1 MKAFDTFD
9 ANLRKNLLML
19 FAAGLF
25 FWSGL
30 ASLLPTLPLYIEHIG
45 ATKQEIGIVMG
56 SFAIGMLLCRPS
68 MGALADIRGRK
79 IVLLIGMSVAAIAP
93 LGYLFVKS
101 IIPLMVIRA
110 FHGISIAAFAT
121 AYIALV
127 SDLAPEHRRGEVVGY
142 MSLVSPLGVGIGP
155 AIGGFLQATVGYTPL
170 FLSSAA
176 LCSLGLLCI
185 IPIVNPPIIKKP
197 NNSKNDN
204 FWQILKSPR
213 VRIPAIV
220 LLLSGLTLGSLHTF
234 ISLFIKSTGVDLNPG
249 FFFTAAAVSSF
260 SCRLFTGKAS
270 DQYGRGLF
278 VTMSLIAYTLS
289 IICIWQANNSFM
301 FLLGAFMEGAASG
314 TLIPM
319 ISVLMT
325 DRALPHERGR
335 IFGASLM
342 GFDIGLAMA
351 GPIFGTFAETLGYRS
366 MFGLTT
372 GLTVLAMI
380 IFLTQSS
387 RSIPESMRFAFGQTE
402 DVYKLT
408 P

>member
-9 ANLRKNLLML
+9 ADLRKNLLML

-56 SFAIGMLLCRPS
+56 SFAIGMLLFRPQ
-68 MGALADIRGRK
+68 MGALADRRGRK

-93 LGYLFVKS
+93 FGYLFVKS
-101 IIPLMVIRA
+101 IIPLMVIRS

-121 AYIALV
+121 AYISLV
-127 SDLAPEHRRGEVVGY
+127 GDLAPENRRGEVVGY
-142 MSLVSPLGVGIGP
+142 MSLVNPLGVAIGP
-155 AIGGFLQATVGYTPL
+155 AIGGFLQELAGYTPL
-170 FLSSAA
+170 FLSSAT
-176 LCSLGLLCI
+176 LGFLGLLCI
-185 IPIVNPPIIKKP
+185 IPIVNPPVVIKP
-197 NNSKNDN
+197 INSKNDN
-204 FWQILKSPR
+204 FWQLLTSPR

-234 ISLFIKSTGVDLNPG
+234 ISLFIKSTGVDLNAG
-249 FFFTAAAVSSF
+249 FFFTAAAISSF
-260 SCRLFTGKAS
+260 SCRLVTGKAS
-270 DQYGRGLF
+270 DRYGRGLF

-289 IICIWQANNSFM
+289 MICIWQANTPFM
-301 FLLGAFMEGAASG
+301 FLLGALMEGAASG

-342 GFDIGLAMA
+342 GFDIGLAIA
-351 GPIFGTFAETLGYRS
+351 SPIFGTFAETLGYRS
-366 MFGLTT
+366 MFGFTT
-372 GLTVLAMI
+372 GLTILAMI

-387 RSIPESMRFAFGQTE
+387 RNIPQSVRFAFGRAE
-402 DVYKLT
+402 DIYAVK
-408 P
+408 

>member
-1 MKAFDTFD
+1 VKALETID
-9 ANLRKNLLML
+9 AELRKNLLML

-45 ATKQEIGIVMG
+45 ASKQEIGIVMG
-56 SFAIGMLLCRPS
+56 SFAIGMLLFRPA
-68 MGALADIRGRK
+68 MGTLADIRGRK
-79 IVLLIGMSVAAIAP
+79 IVLLIGMSAGAIAP
-93 LGYLFVKS
+93 LGYLFIKT
-101 IIPLMVIRA
+101 ILPLMVIRA

-121 AYIALV
+121 AYITLV
-127 SDLAPEHRRGEVVGY
+127 SDLAPEHRRGEIVGY

-155 AIGGFLQATVGYTPL
+155 AIGGFVQVTIGYTPL

-185 IPIVNPPIIKKP
+185 IPIVNPPVIKKP

-204 FWQILKSPR
+204 FLQILISPR

-234 ISLFIKSTGVDLNPG
+234 ISLFIKSTGVDLNAG
-249 FFFTAAAVSSF
+249 LFFTAAAVSSF

-278 VTMSLIAYTLS
+278 VTISLIAYTLS
-289 IICIWQANNSFM
+289 IICVWQANNSFM
-301 FLLGAFMEGAASG
+301 FLLGALMEGAASG

-335 IFGASLM
+335 IFGVSLM
-342 GFDIGLAMA
+342 GFDIGLAVA
-351 GPIFGTFAETLGYRS
+351 GPIFGTFAQTLGYRS

-372 GLTVLAMI
+372 GLTAIATI

-387 RSIPESMRFAFGQTE
+387 RNIPESLRFAFGRGK
-402 DVYKLT
+402 DIYAVK
-408 P
+408 

>member
-1 MKAFDTFD
+1 MKALETID
-9 ANLRKNLLML
+9 AELRKNLLML

-45 ATKQEIGIVMG
+45 ASKQEIGIVMG
-56 SFAIGMLLCRPS
+56 SFAIGMLLFRPVL
-68 MGALADIRGRK
+68 GTLADIRGRK
-79 IVLLIGMSVAAIAP
+79 IVLLIGMSAGAIAP
-93 LGYLFVKS
+93 LGYLFIKT
-101 IIPLMVIRA
+101 ILPLMVIRA

-121 AYIALV
+121 AYITLV
-127 SDLAPEHRRGEVVGY
+127 SDLAPEHRRGEIVGY

-155 AIGGFLQATVGYTPL
+155 AIGGFVQVTIGYTPL
-170 FLSSAA
+170 FLLSAA

-185 IPIVNPPIIKKP
+185 IPIVNPPVIKKP

-204 FWQILKSPR
+204 FLQILISPR

-234 ISLFIKSTGVDLNPG
+234 ISLFIKSTGVDLNAG
-249 FFFTAAAVSSF
+249 LFFTAAAVSSF

-278 VTMSLIAYTLS
+278 VTISLIAYTLS
-289 IICIWQANNSFM
+289 IICVWQANNSFM
-301 FLLGAFMEGAASG
+301 FLLGALMEGAASG

-335 IFGASLM
+335 IFGVSLM
-342 GFDIGLAMA
+342 GFDIGLAVA
-351 GPIFGTFAETLGYRS
+351 GPIFGTFAQTLGYRS

-372 GLTVLAMI
+372 GLTAIATI

-387 RSIPESMRFAFGQTE
+387 RNIPESLRFAFGRGK
-402 DVYKLT
+402 DIYAVK
-408 P
+408 

>member
-1 MKAFDTFD
+1 VKALETID
-9 ANLRKNLLML
+9 AELRKNLLML

-45 ATKQEIGIVMG
+45 ASKQEIGIVMG
-56 SFAIGMLLCRPS
+56 SFAIGMLLFRPA
-68 MGALADIRGRK
+68 MGTLADIRGRK
-79 IVLLIGMSVAAIAP
+79 IVLLIGMSAGAIAP
-93 LGYLFVKS
+93 LGYLFIKT
-101 IIPLMVIRA
+101 ILPLMVIRA

-121 AYIALV
+121 AYITLV
-127 SDLAPEHRRGEVVGY
+127 SDLAPEHRRGEIVGY

-155 AIGGFLQATVGYTPL
+155 AIGGFVQVTIGYTPL
-170 FLSSAA
+170 FLLSAA

-185 IPIVNPPIIKKP
+185 IPIVNPPVIKKP

-204 FWQILKSPR
+204 FLQILISPR

-234 ISLFIKSTGVDLNPG
+234 ISLFIKSTGVDLNAG
-249 FFFTAAAVSSF
+249 LFFTAAAVSSF

-278 VTMSLIAYTLS
+278 VTISLIAYTLS
-289 IICIWQANNSFM
+289 IICVWQANNSFM
-301 FLLGAFMEGAASG
+301 FLLGALMEGAASG

-335 IFGASLM
+335 IFGVSLM
-342 GFDIGLAMA
+342 GFDIGLAVA
-351 GPIFGTFAETLGYRS
+351 GPIFGTFAQTLGYRS

-372 GLTVLAMI
+372 GLTAIATI

-387 RSIPESMRFAFGQTE
+387 RNVPESLRFAFGRGK
-402 DVYKLT
+402 DIYAVK
-408 P
+408 

>member
-1 MKAFDTFD
+1 VKAFDTFD
-9 ANLRKNLLML
+9 ANLRRDLLNL

-25 FWSGL
+25 FWSSL
-30 ASLLPTLPLYIEHIG
+30 TSLLPTLPLYIEDIG
-45 ATKQEIGIVMG
+45 ANKQEIGIVMG
-56 SFAIGMLLCRPS
+56 SFAIGMLLFRPQ

-93 LGYLFVKS
+93 LGYLLVTS
-101 IIPLMVIRA
+101 LMPLMVIRA

-127 SDLAPEHRRGEVVGY
+127 SDLAPEHSRGEVVGY

-155 AIGGFLQATVGYTPL
+155 AMGGLVQETFGYTPL

-176 LCSLGLLCI
+176 LGCLGLLCI

-204 FWQILKSPR
+204 FWQILTSPR

-234 ISLFIKSTGVDLNPG
+234 ISLFIKSTGVNLNPG
-249 FFFTAAAVSSF
+249 LFFTAAAVSSF
-260 SCRLFTGKAS
+260 SCRIFTGKAS
-270 DQYGRGLF
+270 DRYGRGLF

-289 IICIWQANNSFM
+289 IICVWQANNTFM
-301 FLLGAFMEGAASG
+301 FLLAALMEGAASG

-335 IFGASLM
+335 IFSASLM
-342 GFDIGLAMA
+342 GFDIGLAIA
-351 GPIFGTFAETLGYRS
+351 GPIFGTLAESLGYRS

-372 GLTVLAMI
+372 GLTIIAMI

-387 RSIPESMRFAFGQTE
+387 RNIPQSFRFAFGQTE
-402 DVYKLT
+402 DVYAVK
-408 P
+408 

>member
-1 MKAFDTFD
+1 MKALETID
-9 ANLRKNLLML
+9 AELRKNLLML

-45 ATKQEIGIVMG
+45 ASKQEIGIVMG
-56 SFAIGMLLCRPS
+56 SFAIGMLLFRPA
-68 MGALADIRGRK
+68 MGTLADIRGRK
-79 IVLLIGMSVAAIAP
+79 IVLLIGMSAGAIAP
-93 LGYLFVKS
+93 LGYLFIKT
-101 IIPLMVIRA
+101 ILPLMVIRA

-121 AYIALV
+121 AYITLV
-127 SDLAPEHRRGEVVGY
+127 SDLAPEHRRGEIVGY
-142 MSLVSPLGVGIGP
+142 MSLVSPLGMGIGP
-155 AIGGFLQATVGYTPL
+155 AIGGFVQVTIGYTPL
-170 FLSSAA
+170 FLLSAA

-185 IPIVNPPIIKKP
+185 IPIVNPPVIKKP

-204 FWQILKSPR
+204 FLQILISPR

-234 ISLFIKSTGVDLNPG
+234 ISLFIKSTGVDLNAG
-249 FFFTAAAVSSF
+249 LFFTAAAVSSF

-278 VTMSLIAYTLS
+278 VTISLIAYTLS

-301 FLLGAFMEGAASG
+301 FLLGALMEGAASG

-335 IFGASLM
+335 IFGVSLM
-342 GFDIGLAMA
+342 GFDIGLAVA
-351 GPIFGTFAETLGYRS
+351 GPIFGTFAQTLGYRS

-372 GLTVLAMI
+372 GLTAIATI

-387 RSIPESMRFAFGQTE
+387 RNVPESLRFAFGRGK
-402 DVYKLT
+402 DIYAVK
-408 P
+408 

>member
-9 ANLRKNLLML
+9 AELRKNLLML

-30 ASLLPTLPLYIEHIG
+30 ALLLPTLPLYIEHIG
-45 ATKQEIGIVMG
+45 ATKQEIGVVMG
-56 SFAIGMLLCRPS
+56 SFAIGMLLVRPS
-68 MGALADIRGRK
+68 MGTLADNRGCK
-79 IVLLIGMSVAAIAP
+79 IVLLIGMFVAAIAP
-93 LGYLFVKS
+93 LGYLVVKS
-101 IIPLMVIRA
+101 VIPLMLIRA

-121 AYIALV
+121 AYTALV
-127 SDLAPEHRRGEVVGY
+127 ADLAPEHRRGEVVGY
-142 MSLVSPLGVGIGP
+142 MSLVNPLGVGIGP
-155 AIGGFLQATVGYTPL
+155 ALGGFLQATAGYTPL

-176 LCSLGLLCI
+176 LGCLGLLSI
-185 IPIVNPPIIKKP
+185 IPVVNPPIAIQP
-197 NNSKNDN
+197 INSKNDN
-204 FWQILKSPR
+204 FWQILTSPR

-249 FFFTAAAVSSF
+249 LFFSVAAISSF

-278 VTMSLIAYTLS
+278 VTISLIAYTLS
-289 IICIWQANNSFM
+289 IICIWQANSSLM
-301 FLLGAFMEGAASG
+301 FLLGALMEGAASG

-335 IFGASLM
+335 IFGVSLM
-342 GFDIGLAMA
+342 GFDIGLAIA
-351 GPIFGTFAETLGYRS
+351 GAVFGTFAERCGYRS

-372 GLTVLAMI
+372 GLTVLALV

-387 RSIPESMRFAFGQTE
+387 RNIPESLGFAFGRNQ
-402 DVYKLT
+402 DVYAVK
-408 P
+408 

>member
-1 MKAFDTFD
+1 
-9 ANLRKNLLML
+9 ML

-56 SFAIGMLLCRPS
+56 SFAIGMLLFRPQ
-68 MGALADIRGRK
+68 MGALADRRGRK

-93 LGYLFVKS
+93 FGYLFVKS
-101 IIPLMVIRA
+101 IIPLMVIRS

-121 AYIALV
+121 AYISLV
-127 SDLAPEHRRGEVVGY
+127 GDLAPENRRGEVVGY
-142 MSLVSPLGVGIGP
+142 MSLVNPLGVAIGP
-155 AIGGFLQATVGYTPL
+155 AIGGFLQELAGYTPL
-170 FLSSAA
+170 FLSSAT
-176 LCSLGLLCI
+176 LGFLGLLCI
-185 IPIVNPPIIKKP
+185 IPIVNPPVVIKP
-197 NNSKNDN
+197 INSKNDN
-204 FWQILKSPR
+204 FWQLLTSPR

-234 ISLFIKSTGVDLNPG
+234 ISLFIKSTGVDLNAG
-249 FFFTAAAVSSF
+249 FFFTAAAISSF
-260 SCRLFTGKAS
+260 SCRLVTGKAS
-270 DQYGRGLF
+270 DRYGRGLF

-289 IICIWQANNSFM
+289 MICIWQANTPFM

-342 GFDIGLAMA
+342 GFDIGLAIA
-351 GPIFGTFAETLGYRS
+351 SPIFGTFAETLGYRS
-366 MFGLTT
+366 MFGFTT
-372 GLTVLAMI
+372 GLTILATI

-387 RSIPESMRFAFGQTE
+387 RNIPQSVRFAFGRAE
-402 DVYKLT
+402 DIYAVK
-408 P
+408 

>member
-1 MKAFDTFD
+1 
-9 ANLRKNLLML
+9 
-19 FAAGLF
+19 
-25 FWSGL
+25 
-30 ASLLPTLPLYIEHIG
+30 
-45 ATKQEIGIVMG
+45 
-56 SFAIGMLLCRPS
+56 
-68 MGALADIRGRK
+68 
-79 IVLLIGMSVAAIAP
+79 
-93 LGYLFVKS
+93 
-101 IIPLMVIRA
+101 
-110 FHGISIAAFAT
+110 
-121 AYIALV
+121 V

-142 MSLVSPLGVGIGP
+142 MSLVNPLGVALGP
-155 AIGGFLQATVGYTPL
+155 AIGGFLQASAGYTPL

-176 LCSLGLLCI
+176 LGSMGLLCI
-185 IPIVNPPIIKKP
+185 IPIVNPPIITKP
-197 NNSKNDN
+197 NNSKNDH
-204 FWQILKSPR
+204 FWQILTSPR

-249 FFFTAAAVSSF
+249 FFFTAAAISSF

-270 DQYGRGLF
+270 DRYGRGLF
-278 VTMSLIAYTLS
+278 VTMSLTAYTLS

-301 FLLGAFMEGAASG
+301 FLLGAFLEGAASG

-319 ISVLMT
+319 ISILMT

-372 GLTVLAMI
+372 GLTAIATV

-387 RSIPESMRFAFGQTE
+387 RNIPESVRFAFGRIE
-402 DVYKLT
+402 DIYAVK
-408 P
+408 

>member
-45 ATKQEIGIVMG
+45 ASKQEIGIVMG

-101 IIPLMVIRA
+101 IIPLMIIRS

-142 MSLVSPLGVGIGP
+142 MSLVNPLGVALGP
-155 AIGGFLQATVGYTPL
+155 AIGGFLQASAGYTPL

-176 LCSLGLLCI
+176 LGSMGLLCI
-185 IPIVNPPIIKKP
+185 IPIVNPPIITKP
-197 NNSKNDN
+197 HNSKNDN
-204 FWQILKSPR
+204 FWQILTSPR

-249 FFFTAAAVSSF
+249 FFFSAAAVSSF
-260 SCRLFTGKAS
+260 SCRLFSGKAS
-270 DQYGRGLF
+270 DRYGRGLF

-289 IICIWQANNSFM
+289 IICVWQANNSFM
-301 FLLGAFMEGAASG
+301 FLLGALMEGAASG

-342 GFDIGLAMA
+342 GFDIGLAIA
-351 GPIFGTFAETLGYRS
+351 GPIFGTFAETLGYRN

-372 GLTVLAMI
+372 GLTVIAMI

-387 RSIPESMRFAFGQTE
+387 RNIPQSLRFAFGRTE
-402 DVYKLT
+402 DIYAVK
-408 P
+408 

>member
-1 MKAFDTFD
+1 MKALETID
-9 ANLRKNLLML
+9 AELRKNLLML

-45 ATKQEIGIVMG
+45 ASKQEIGIVMG
-56 SFAIGMLLCRPS
+56 SFAIGMLLFRPA
-68 MGALADIRGRK
+68 MGTLADIRGRK
-79 IVLLIGMSVAAIAP
+79 IVLLIGMSAGAIAP
-93 LGYLFVKS
+93 LGYLFIKT
-101 IIPLMVIRA
+101 ILPLMVIRA

-121 AYIALV
+121 AYITLV
-127 SDLAPEHRRGEVVGY
+127 SDLAPEHRRGEIVGY

-155 AIGGFLQATVGYTPL
+155 AIGGFVQVTIGYTPL

-185 IPIVNPPIIKKP
+185 IPIVNPPVIKKP

-204 FWQILKSPR
+204 FLQILISPR

-234 ISLFIKSTGVDLNPG
+234 ISLFIKSTGVDLNAG
-249 FFFTAAAVSSF
+249 LFFTAAAVSSF

-278 VTMSLIAYTLS
+278 VTISLIAYTLS
-289 IICIWQANNSFM
+289 IICVWQANNSFM
-301 FLLGAFMEGAASG
+301 FLLGALMEGAASG

-335 IFGASLM
+335 IFGVSLM
-342 GFDIGLAMA
+342 GFDIGLAVA
-351 GPIFGTFAETLGYRS
+351 GPIFGTFAQTLGYRS

-372 GLTVLAMI
+372 GLTAIATI

-387 RSIPESMRFAFGQTE
+387 RNIPESLRFAFGRGK
-402 DVYKLT
+402 DIYAVK
-408 P
+408 

>member
-9 ANLRKNLLML
+9 AELRKNLLML

-45 ATKQEIGIVMG
+45 ASKQEIGIVMG
-56 SFAIGMLLCRPS
+56 SFAIGVLLVRPS
-68 MGALADIRGRK
+68 MGALADNRGCK
-79 IVLLIGMSVAAIAP
+79 IVLLIGMFVAAIAP
-93 LGYLFVKS
+93 LGYLVVKS
-101 IIPLMVIRA
+101 LIPLMLIRA

-121 AYIALV
+121 AYTALV
-127 SDLAPEHRRGEVVGY
+127 ADLAPEHRRGEVVGY
-142 MSLVSPLGVGIGP
+142 MSLVNPLGVGIGP
-155 AIGGFLQATVGYTPL
+155 AMGGFLQATAGYTPL

-176 LCSLGLLCI
+176 LGCLGLLSI
-185 IPIVNPPIIKKP
+185 IPVVNPPIAIQP
-197 NNSKNDN
+197 INSKNDN
-204 FWQILKSPR
+204 FWQILTSPR

-220 LLLSGLTLGSLHTF
+220 LLLSGLTLGSLHTY

-249 FFFTAAAVSSF
+249 LFFSVAAISSF

-289 IICIWQANNSFM
+289 IICIWQANSSLM
-301 FLLGAFMEGAASG
+301 FLLGALMEGAASG

-335 IFGASLM
+335 IFGVSLM
-342 GFDIGLAMA
+342 GFDIGLAIA
-351 GPIFGTFAETLGYRS
+351 GAVFGTFAETCGYRS

-372 GLTVLAMI
+372 GLTVLALV

-387 RSIPESMRFAFGQTE
+387 RNIPESLGFAFGRNQ
-402 DVYKLT
+402 DVYAVK
-408 P
+408 

>member
-1 MKAFDTFD
+1 MKALETVD
-9 ANLRKNLLML
+9 AELRKNLLML

-45 ATKQEIGIVMG
+45 ASKQEIGIVMG
-56 SFAIGMLLCRPS
+56 SFAIGMLLFRPA
-68 MGALADIRGRK
+68 MGTLADIRGRK
-79 IVLLIGMSVAAIAP
+79 IVLLIGMSAGAIAP
-93 LGYLFVKS
+93 LGYLFIKT
-101 IIPLMVIRA
+101 ILPLMLIRA

-121 AYIALV
+121 AYITLV
-127 SDLAPEHRRGEVVGY
+127 SDLAPEHRRGEIVGY

-155 AIGGFLQATVGYTPL
+155 AMGGFVQVTIGYTPL
-170 FLSSAA
+170 FLLSAA
-176 LCSLGLLCI
+176 LCTLGLLCI

-204 FWQILKSPR
+204 FLQILMSPR
-213 VRIPAIV
+213 VRIPSIV

-234 ISLFIKSTGVDLNPG
+234 ISLFIKSTGVDLNAG
-249 FFFTAAAVSSF
+249 LFFTAAAVSSF

-278 VTMSLIAYTLS
+278 VTISLIAYTLS
-289 IICIWQANNSFM
+289 IICVWQANNSFM
-301 FLLGAFMEGAASG
+301 FLLGALMEGAASG

-335 IFGASLM
+335 IFSVSLM
-342 GFDIGLAMA
+342 GFDIGLAVA
-351 GPIFGTFAETLGYRS
+351 GPIFGTFAQTLGYRS

-372 GLTVLAMI
+372 GLTAIATI

-387 RSIPESMRFAFGQTE
+387 RNIPESLRFAFGRGK
-402 DVYKLT
+402 DIYAVK
-408 P
+408 

>member
-45 ATKQEIGIVMG
+45 ASKQEIGIVMG

-101 IIPLMVIRA
+101 IIPLMIIRS

-155 AIGGFLQATVGYTPL
+155 AIGGFLQASAGYTPL

-176 LCSLGLLCI
+176 LGGMGLLCI
-185 IPIVNPPIIKKP
+185 IPIVNPPIITKP
-197 NNSKNDN
+197 HNSKNDN
-204 FWQILKSPR
+204 FWQILTSPR

-249 FFFTAAAVSSF
+249 FFFSAAAVSSF
-260 SCRLFTGKAS
+260 SCRLFSGKAS
-270 DQYGRGLF
+270 DRYGRGLF
-278 VTMSLIAYTLS
+278 VTISLIAYTLS
-289 IICIWQANNSFM
+289 IICVWQANNSFM
-301 FLLGAFMEGAASG
+301 FLLGALMEGAASG

-342 GFDIGLAMA
+342 GFDIGLAIA
-351 GPIFGTFAETLGYRS
+351 GPIFGTFAETLGYRN

-372 GLTVLAMI
+372 GLTVIAMI

-387 RSIPESMRFAFGQTE
+387 RNIPQSLRFAFGRTE
-402 DVYKLT
+402 DIYAVK
-408 P
+408 

>member
-1 MKAFDTFD
+1 
-9 ANLRKNLLML
+9 
-19 FAAGLF
+19 
-25 FWSGL
+25 
-30 ASLLPTLPLYIEHIG
+30 
-45 ATKQEIGIVMG
+45 
-56 SFAIGMLLCRPS
+56 

-93 LGYLFVKS
+93 LGYLCVKS

-142 MSLVSPLGVGIGP
+142 MSLVNPLGIALGP
-155 AIGGFLQATVGYTPL
+155 AIGGFLQASAGYTPL

-176 LCSLGLLCI
+176 LGGMGLLCI
-185 IPIVNPPIIKKP
+185 IPIVNPPIITKP
-197 NNSKNDN
+197 HNSKNDN
-204 FWQILKSPR
+204 FWQILTSPR

-249 FFFTAAAVSSF
+249 FFFSAAAVSSF
-260 SCRLFTGKAS
+260 SCRLFSGKAS
-270 DQYGRGLF
+270 DRYGRGLF

-289 IICIWQANNSFM
+289 IICVWQANNSFM
-301 FLLGAFMEGAASG
+301 FLLGALMEGAASG

-342 GFDIGLAMA
+342 GFDIGLAIA
-351 GPIFGTFAETLGYRS
+351 GPIFGTFAETLGYRN

-372 GLTVLAMI
+372 GLTVIAMI

-387 RSIPESMRFAFGQTE
+387 RNIPQSLRFAFGRTE
-402 DVYKLT
+402 DIYAVK
-408 P
+408 

>member
-45 ATKQEIGIVMG
+45 ANKQEIGIVMG

-68 MGALADIRGRK
+68 MGALADNRGRK

-93 LGYLFVKS
+93 LGYLCVKS

-127 SDLAPEHRRGEVVGY
+127 SDLAPEHRRGEIVGY

-155 AIGGFLQATVGYTPL
+155 AIGGFLQASAGYTPL
-170 FLSSAA
+170 FLSSTA
-176 LCSLGLLCI
+176 LCSLGLVCI
-185 IPIVNPPIIKKP
+185 IPIINPPIVTKP

-204 FWQILKSPR
+204 FWQILTSPR

-220 LLLSGLTLGSLHTF
+220 LFLSGLTLGTLHTF
-234 ISLFIKSTGVDLNPG
+234 ISLFIKSTGVDFNPG
-249 FFFTAAAVSSF
+249 LFFTAAAVSSF

-270 DQYGRGLF
+270 DRYGRGLF
-278 VTMSLIAYTLS
+278 VTMSLLAYTLS
-289 IICIWQANNSFM
+289 IVCIWQANNSFM
-301 FLLGAFMEGAASG
+301 FLLGALMEGAASG

-342 GFDIGLAMA
+342 GFDIGLAIA
-351 GPIFGTFAETLGYRS
+351 GPIFGTFAETLGYRN

-372 GLTVLAMI
+372 GLTVIAMI
-380 IFLTQSS
+380 IFFTQSS
-387 RSIPESMRFAFGQTE
+387 RNIPQSLRFAFGRTE
-402 DVYKLT
+402 DIYAVK
-408 P
+408 

>member
-1 MKAFDTFD
+1 MKALETVD
-9 ANLRKNLLML
+9 AELRKNLLML

-45 ATKQEIGIVMG
+45 ASKQEIGIVMG
-56 SFAIGMLLCRPS
+56 SFSVGMLLFRPA
-68 MGALADIRGRK
+68 MGTLADTRGRK
-79 IVLLIGMSVAAIAP
+79 IVLLIGMSAGAIAP
-93 LGYLFVKS
+93 LGYLFIKT
-101 IIPLMVIRA
+101 ILPLMVIRA

-121 AYIALV
+121 AYITLV
-127 SDLAPEHRRGEVVGY
+127 SDLAPEHRRGEIVGY
-142 MSLVSPLGVGIGP
+142 MSLVSPLGLGIGP
-155 AIGGFLQATVGYTPL
+155 AIGGFVQVTIGYTPL

-185 IPIVNPPIIKKP
+185 IPIVNPPVIKKP

-204 FWQILKSPR
+204 FLQILISPR

-220 LLLSGLTLGSLHTF
+220 LLLSGITLGSLHTF
-234 ISLFIKSTGVDLNPG
+234 ISLFIKSTGVDLNAG
-249 FFFTAAAVSSF
+249 LFFTAAAVSSF

-278 VTMSLIAYTLS
+278 VTISLIAYTLS

-301 FLLGAFMEGAASG
+301 FLLGALMEGAASG

-335 IFGASLM
+335 IFGVSLM
-342 GFDIGLAMA
+342 GFDIGLAVA
-351 GPIFGTFAETLGYRS
+351 GPIFGTFAQTLGYRS

-372 GLTVLAMI
+372 GLTAIATI

-387 RSIPESMRFAFGQTE
+387 RNIPESLRFAFGRGK
-402 DVYKLT
+402 DIYAVK
-408 P
+408 